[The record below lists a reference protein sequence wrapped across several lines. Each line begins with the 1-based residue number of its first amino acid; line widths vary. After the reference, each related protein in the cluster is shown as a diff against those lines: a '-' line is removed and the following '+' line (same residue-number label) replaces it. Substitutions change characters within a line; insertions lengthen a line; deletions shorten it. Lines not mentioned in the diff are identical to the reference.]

1 MSARL
6 TRRRFVRRSLGA
18 AACLIAA
25 PCTVSAAALG
35 RNGATPP
42 SERIGM
48 GFVGLGG
55 QGGGHLFGG
64 AWTYLPGGYLAR
76 EDVQVLGVCDVQR
89 RRAEDAGARVRRH
102 YADKSGLGSYAAC
115 KAYDDIRELVADPNI
130 DAVLIAAAYHAAA
143 TNSLVALRAGKDVY
157 CEKPTSVTIRAGRA
171 VANAVATYGRVY
183 QAGTQQRSEYEGRFR
198 RAVELVR
205 GGRMG
210 RLQRV
215 FAYQGGGGIA
225 PPPSTAPGGAVPA
238 DVNWEAYVNCL
249 PWFNYDG
256 NTGAHRFGTGEINWG
271 QHHLDIAQWGADA
284 DSTGP
289 EEIRLE
295 NGKPVFHYANGVEVY
310 GCPPPGKGWG
320 QGGATFVGTEGSVTV
335 HRDVLVSDPPELL
348 HETPVPNDSGVYYSD
363 SHSGNFLECV
373 RTRQQTICNAESTHR
388 AASLLL
394 LGGIAMKIG
403 RTLKWDPVKELFPD
417 APDANRLLTMAAREP
432 WRY

>member
-1 MSARL
+1 MYSRL
-6 TRRRFVRRSLGA
+6 TRRRFLRRGLATAGA
-18 AACLIAA
+18 LIAA
-25 PCTVSAAALG
+25 PYALPASTLG
-35 RNGATPP
+35 KNGATAPGD
-42 SERIGM
+42 RICM

-64 AWTYLPGGYLAR
+64 AWTYLPGGYLGR
-76 EDVQVLGVCDVQR
+76 RDVQVLGVCDVQR
-89 RRAEDAGARVRRH
+89 RRAEDAKGRVERH
-102 YADKSGLGSYAAC
+102 YADRSGQGSYAGC
-115 KAYDDIRELVADPNI
+115 QAYDDIRELVANAEI

-171 VANAVATYGRVY
+171 VADAVAACGRVF
-183 QAGTQQRSEYEGRFR
+183 QAGTQQRSEYDGRFR
-198 RAVELVR
+198 RAVELVH
-205 GGRMG
+205 GGRIG
-210 RLQRV
+210 RLQRIY
-215 FAYQGGGGIA
+215 AYQVGGGLA
-225 PPPSTAPGGAVPA
+225 PPPSTGRGGAVPD

-256 NTGAHRFGTGEINWG
+256 STGAHRFGWGDINWG
-271 QHHLDIAQWGADA
+271 QHHYDVVQWGADA
-284 DSTGP
+284 DDTGP

-295 NGKPVFHYANGVEVY
+295 DGKPVFRYANGVEIY

-320 QGGATFVGTEGSVTV
+320 EGGATLVGTEGSVTV
-335 HRDVLVSDPPELL
+335 HRNVLVSDPPELL
-348 HETPVPNDSGVYYSD
+348 RETPIPNDSGVYYSN

-403 RTLKWDPVKELFPD
+403 RTLKWDPVKEEFPD